1 MYKNKRSR
9 KMILGGLLCLLLIMM
24 VGYAAFYSQ
33 LQISGISEV
42 RSLWDVE
49 ITNIEKS
56 LVNGNVTEFI
66 EPSYTK
72 DSATFSVGLE
82 KPGDYI
88 YYKIEVTN
96 KGSIAAIATLGNLTC
111 GDSEA
116 IKCGAYPD
124 SDSVNIGSN
133 QDLTSS
139 RLIIGPNEKEY
150 YNVWVSYNDEIAT
163 QPDKTNANI
172 TLELKYE
179 QSDVGVTHKTED
191 NCFTAKVL
199 KNGTLEITDYDESCG
214 TDVVIP
220 ETIGGYTVTEIADG
234 RYDYNTS
241 SFTSAFANKGI
252 TNVVIPNTVTYI
264 GYATFYNNNIKSLE
278 IPSSVKRIE
287 SYAFTYN
294 NIENLIF
301 NEGLSF
307 INSWAFQNNNLQN
320 IQFPSS
326 LTTIRVAAFDG
337 NQLTEINIPS
347 TVTNIQG
354 AAFNRN
360 NVEGEKAYI
369 YERNSDGS
377 IDYSKIVSYA
387 GKKIDQFEL
396 PSTVTTIADYAFYY
410 IDMKDLSVVIPDQVT
425 YIGENAFRS
434 CFMKS
439 IKLNENL
446 KTIGPSAFASNH
458 FTEIEIPD
466 SVETIG
472 QEAFSKNKLSTVT
485 IGSGIKTIGSNAFK
499 TERSYNPITSITINR
514 TSNSVSGSPWGATNA
529 KINWIGTN

>member
-9 KMILGGLLCLLLIMM
+9 KMILGGLLCLLLIMTI
-24 VGYAAFYSQ
+24 GYAAFYSQ
-33 LQISGISEV
+33 LQISGTSEV
-42 RSLWDVE
+42 TSLWDVE

-56 LVNGNVTEFI
+56 LVNGNVTEFT

-111 GDSEA
+111 GDSDA

-139 RLIIGPNEKEY
+139 RLIIGSNEKEY
-150 YNVWVSYNDEIAT
+150 YNVWVSYNNEIAT
-163 QPDKTNANI
+163 QPDKTKANI

-199 KNGTLEITDYDESCG
+199 ENGTLEITDYDESCG

-252 TNVVIPNTVTYI
+252 TSVIFPNTITTV
-264 GYATFYNNNIKSLE
+264 GYAAFYNNNITSLE
-278 IPSSVKRIE
+278 IPSSVNQIKT
-287 SYAFTYN
+287 YAFTNN

-307 INSWAFQNNNLQN
+307 INSWAFQDNSLKD
-320 IQFPSS
+320 IEFPSS
-326 LTTIRVAAFDG
+326 LTTISIGAFAN

-354 AAFNRN
+354 AVFNQN

-369 YERNSDGS
+369 YGRNSDGS

-387 GKKIDQFEL
+387 GKKINQFEL
-396 PSTVTTIADYAFYY
+396 PSTVTIIDDYAFHY
-410 IDMKDLSVVIPDQVT
+410 IDMTDLSVVIPDQVT

-446 KTIGPSAFASNH
+446 KTIGPSAFMFNN
-458 FTEIEIPD
+458 FTEINIPD

-499 TERSYNPITSITINR
+499 TEQSYNPITSITINKA
-514 TSNSVSGSPWGATNA
+514 SNSITGSPWGATNA

>member
-9 KMILGGLLCLLLIMM
+9 KMILGGLLCLLLIMTI
-24 VGYAAFYSQ
+24 GYAAFYSQ
-33 LQISGISEV
+33 LQISGTSEV
-42 RSLWDVE
+42 TSLWDVE

-111 GDSEA
+111 GDSDA

-139 RLIIGPNEKEY
+139 RLIIGSNEKEY
-150 YNVWVSYNDEIAT
+150 YNVWVSYNNEIAT

-287 SYAFTYN
+287 TYAFTYN

-307 INSWAFQNNNLQN
+307 INAWAFQNNNLQN

-326 LTTIRVAAFDG
+326 LTTIRTAAFDG

-396 PSTVTTIADYAFYY
+396 PSTVTTIADYAFHY

-446 KTIGPSAFASNH
+446 KTIGPSAFMFNN
-458 FTEIEIPD
+458 FTEINIPD

-485 IGSGIKTIGSNAFK
+485 IGNGIKSIGIDAFK
-499 TERSYNPITSITINR
+499 KEDNYNPISTITIDKI
-514 TSNSVSGSPWGATNA
+514 SDSISGSPWGATNA

>member
-1 MYKNKRSR
+1 MT
-9 KMILGGLLCLLLIMM
+9 I
-24 VGYAAFYSQ
+24 GYAAFYSQ
-33 LQISGISEV
+33 LQISGTSEV
-42 RSLWDVE
+42 TSLWDVE

-241 SFTSAFANKGI
+241 SFTGAFANKGI

-264 GYATFYNNNIKSLE
+264 GYATFHNNNIKSLE
-278 IPSSVKRIE
+278 IPSSVDRIE
-287 SYAFTYN
+287 TYAFTNN

-307 INSWAFQNNNLQN
+307 INAWAFQSSNLQN

-326 LTTIRVAAFDG
+326 LTTIGTGAFDS

-369 YERNSDGS
+369 YGRNSDGS

-396 PSTVTTIADYAFYY
+396 PSTVTIIDDYAFHY
-410 IDMKDLSVVIPDQVT
+410 IDMTDLSVVIPDQVT
-425 YIGENAFRS
+425 YIGENAFRG
-434 CFMKS
+434 CYIKS
-439 IKLNENL
+439 IKLKENL
-446 KTIGPSAFASNH
+446 KTIGPGAFVSNH

-499 TERSYNPITSITINR
+499 TEQSYNPITSITINR
-514 TSNSVSGSPWGATNA
+514 TSNSITGSPWGATNA

>member
-9 KMILGGLLCLLLIMM
+9 KMILGGLLCLLLIMTI
-24 VGYAAFYSQ
+24 GYAAFYSQ
-33 LQISGISEV
+33 LQISGTSEV
-42 RSLWDVE
+42 TSLWDVE

-56 LVNGNVTEFI
+56 LVNGNVTEFT

-111 GDSEA
+111 GDSDA

-139 RLIIGPNEKEY
+139 RLIIGSNEKEY
-150 YNVWVSYNDEIAT
+150 YNVWVSYNNEIAT

-199 KNGTLEITDYDESCG
+199 ENGTLEITDYDESCG

-252 TNVVIPNTVTYI
+252 TSVIFPNTITTV
-264 GYATFYNNNIKSLE
+264 GYAAFYNNNI
-278 IPSSVKRIE
+278 
-287 SYAFTYN
+287 N
-294 NIENLIF
+294 
-301 NEGLSF
+301 
-307 INSWAFQNNNLQN
+307 
-320 IQFPSS
+320 S
-326 LTTIRVAAFDG
+326 LTSDFMYIVSSPKISAFIIFT
-337 NQLTEINIPS
+337 LCISSHISSESTSSIFSPSLSTSTVSFSINIAS
-347 TVTNIQG
+347 KSN
-354 AAFNRN
+354 
-360 NVEGEKAYI
+360 KL
-369 YERNSDGS
+369 NSPILNFPFPRTCVLFLIGIIS
-377 IDYSKIVSYA
+377 NK
-387 GKKIDQFEL
+387 
-396 PSTVTTIADYAFYY
+396 TTIC
-410 IDMKDLSVVIPDQVT
+410 LQ
-425 YIGENAFRS
+425 
-434 CFMKS
+434 
-439 IKLNENL
+439 
-446 KTIGPSAFASNH
+446 
-458 FTEIEIPD
+458 
-466 SVETIG
+466 
-472 QEAFSKNKLSTVT
+472 
-485 IGSGIKTIGSNAFK
+485 
-499 TERSYNPITSITINR
+499 
-514 TSNSVSGSPWGATNA
+514 
-529 KINWIGTN
+529 